1 MIFKTVPKVVRYFI
15 SLNPSMR
22 GSVIPHSPSSSVHF
36 PRSHNCYVASSPV
49 MFPLGVIWVS
59 RFCPNMLN
67 FFILHPI
74 AEIMSNWFFSPKT
87 DREFSNELETE
98 TVPELNC
105 ILKQRA
111 ILFTR
116 SLQRFRNPQS
126 LLYSFS

>member
-1 MIFKTVPKVVRYFI
+1 
-15 SLNPSMR
+15 
-22 GSVIPHSPSSSVHF
+22 
-36 PRSHNCYVASSPV
+36 
-49 MFPLGVIWVS
+49 
-59 RFCPNMLN
+59 
-67 FFILHPI
+67 
-74 AEIMSNWFFSPKT
+74 MSNWFFSPKT

-126 LLYSFS
+126 LLYSFSQEVYIYPSVLKECFKDAKLNVLEFTNYLSHT